1 MFNSKDF
8 MLAGGNNQDYFQKMA
23 QMAQFNQM
31 NVYNGTQQSKGQAN
45 IKAFQ
50 DAVSGLS
57 AEEATALTQN
67 DEFIVA
73 KNSYEKGFMDFLSSK
88 FAAEFLSTDAG
99 EKASNHLLDTT
110 KKVLEYVAV
119 ESKIKKEKVDK
130 LLAYLE
136 QNPDLLNQLENGS
149 NK

>member
-50 DAVSGLS
+50 DAVSGLNS
-57 AEEATALTQN
+57 EEATALTQN
-67 DEFIVA
+67 EEFIIA
-73 KNSYEKGFMDFLSSK
+73 KNSYEKGFMDFLSNK
-88 FAAEFLSTDAG
+88 FAGEFLGTDAG
-99 EKASNHLLDTT
+99 EKLSDHLLDTT
-110 KKVLEYVAV
+110 KKVLDFVAV

-130 LLAYLE
+130 LLAFLE
-136 QNPDLLNQLENGS
+136 KNPELLNQIENGS
-149 NK
+149 GN